1 MHGDPA
7 SGKEGLTSFFTHA
20 ASTFGQGDQGIRRF
34 PHFGER
40 LVAVADLPI
49 GGRVLDIA
57 TGRGAVLFPAV
68 ERVGRTGTGLGID
81 ITPSM
86 VEATA
91 EDIAQ
96 RGLTNAEVRV
106 MDGEQLELSASSF
119 DAVLCGFGLM
129 FFPHLAEA
137 LAGFRRVLKPGG
149 ILAVST
155 WAGPDANYAWEPDLW
170 RAYGIWDRHATQQMV
185 QRLAESDELAAVLSE
200 AGFTDIRVLHEVDE
214 RRHADPN
221 EWWARTFELGPA
233 RASVESL
240 GAERAAQF
248 KQDAFTRLAPLA
260 GPNGLRQRIEACFG
274 LARNP

>member
-1 MHGDPA
+1 MDGDPA
-7 SGKEGLTSFFTHA
+7 SGKAGVTNFFTNA
-20 ASTFGQGDQGIRRF
+20 VSTFGLGDQGIRRF

-81 ITPSM
+81 ITPRM

-91 EDIAQ
+91 EDIAH

-106 MDGEQLELSASSF
+106 MDGEQLELAAASF

-129 FFPHLAEA
+129 FLPHLAEA

-155 WAGPDANYAWEPDLW
+155 WAGPDANYAWEQDLW
-170 RAYGIWDRHATQQMV
+170 RSYGIWDRHPARQMV

-200 AGFTDIRVLHEVDE
+200 AGFTTIRVLSEVDE
-214 RRHADPN
+214 RRHADAN
-221 EWWARTFELGPA
+221 EWWARTFGLGPA
-233 RASVESL
+233 RASVASL

-248 KQDAFTRLAPLA
+248 KQEAFTRLAPLA
-260 GPNGLRQRIEACFG
+260 GPNGLRQRVEARFA